1 MRNRKHKEHMECKLM
16 ACPFYKSNKC
26 LIENKDKEIQKIE
39 GVVTIGACCGDYTGC
54 MLYQKFMWSVS

>member
-1 MRNRKHKEHMECKLM
+1 M
-16 ACPFYKSNKC
+16 ACPFYKGNKC